1 VLATSLNINETMP
14 KTMTIR
20 FHPKIPNLLLV
31 LCIVRKEEYFVA
43 CYDVSKA
50 LDATKTSTQTLS
62 LVAGRRLFVK
72 SVNGTNLIASE
83 EDQPRDNHPPLDAW

>member
-1 VLATSLNINETMP
+1 M
-14 KTMTIR
+14 
-20 FHPKIPNLLLV
+20 
-31 LCIVRKEEYFVA
+31 A